1 MSSWLQV
8 KRFSLW
14 PADTSTREK
23 KRMIKTKSEED
34 LLFGSSSPQGQI
46 IPNWM
51 FFDILSSLSK
61 ASTEEGIWAKTK
73 QIWQNCLEKLT
84 FFQLQAKE
92 H

>member
-1 MSSWLQV
+1 
-8 KRFSLW
+8 
-14 PADTSTREK
+14 
-23 KRMIKTKSEED
+23 MIKTKSEED
-34 LLFGSSSPQGQI
+34 LLFGSSSSQGQI

>member
-1 MSSWLQV
+1 
-8 KRFSLW
+8 
-14 PADTSTREK
+14 
-23 KRMIKTKSEED
+23 MIKTKSEED